1 MAHSFAQK
9 KADVERY
16 QAQQTAKAYWDIFK
30 GVQLAELQHK
40 GHVLVGRRVYHMQ
53 DGKLTSFK
61 KVEFNDLEQFIPAQ
75 PTNEHW
81 SHAREVIELA
91 FSFAEQ
97 EQRELPISNKFNK
110 NLLFIG
116 DLELAELV
124 LQGRASAIG
133 QDDWWDVGLMA

>member
-1 MAHSFAQK
+1 MAS
-9 KADVERY
+9 
-16 QAQQTAKAYWDIFK
+16 IFNI
-30 GVQLAELQHK
+30 
-40 GHVLVGRRVYHMQ
+40 LVGRRVYHMQ

-110 NLLFIG
+110 NLLLIG

>member
-40 GHVLVGRRVYHMQ
+40 GNVLFGRGVYHMQ

-75 PTNEHW
+75 PTTEHW

-91 FSFAEQ
+91 FSYANQ
-97 EQRELPISNKFNK
+97 SQRELPSNSEFNK
-110 NLLFIG
+110 KLELIG

-124 LQGRASAIG
+124 ISSKASTID
-133 QDDWWDVGLMA
+133 QYDWWVVGLMA

>member
-1 MAHSFAQK
+1 MAHSLAQK
-9 KADVERY
+9 QADAERY
-16 QAQQTAKAYWDIFK
+16 QAQQTAKANWD
-30 GVQLAELQHK
+30 VLSDEQLAELQHK

-75 PTNEHW
+75 PRTEHW

-97 EQRELPISNKFNK
+97 EQRESPISNKFNK
-110 NLLFIG
+110 NLLLIG

>member
-1 MAHSFAQK
+1 MAHSLAQK
-9 KADVERY
+9 QADAERY
-16 QAQQTAKAYWDIFK
+16 QAQQTAKANWD
-30 GVQLAELQHK
+30 VLNDEQLAELQHK

-61 KVEFNDLEQFIPAQ
+61 KVEFNDLEQFIPAE

-110 NLLFIG
+110 NLLLIG
-116 DLELAELV
+116 DLELAELL

-133 QDDWWDVGLMA
+133 QDDWWDVGLIA

>member
-1 MAHSFAQK
+1 MH
-9 KADVERY
+9 E
-16 QAQQTAKAYWDIFK
+16 
-30 GVQLAELQHK
+30 H

-61 KVEFNDLEQFIPAQ
+61 KVEFNDLEQFIPAE

-81 SHAREVIELA
+81 LHAREVIELA
-91 FSFAEQ
+91 FSYANQ
-97 EQRELPISNKFNK
+97 SQRELPSNSEFNK
-110 NLLFIG
+110 KLELIG

-124 LQGRASAIG
+124 ISGKASTIE